1 MTSGCFER
9 MAAAGQSKS
18 EKPMGRGQGGEPRG
32 RASAGE
38 SQRGRGK
45 GGSLREEVKRS
56 AKELKC
62 SLKWGDVIVS

>member
-1 MTSGCFER
+1 
-9 MAAAGQSKS
+9 MAVARQSKS
-18 EKPMGRGQGGEPRG
+18 EENPTGRSQGGEPRG
-32 RASAGE
+32 GASAGE